1 MDIFQSFIHG
11 FAVILSPDV
20 IAFMVLGFLIGTFF
34 GAMPGLTSVL
44 AIALLL
50 PITYS
55 LDVVSALVM
64 CSAIFMSGMYS
75 GSITAITINI
85 PGAPSSVMTAFEGN
99 ALMKRGKGANALGH
113 AALGSM
119 VGGVIGVLLL
129 VTLAPLTAKLS
140 LYIQTPGKFALMLFS
155 IVVIV
160 ISHKNQII
168 RAAMTALLGIA
179 IASVGVDVMQPISR
193 FDFGTEA
200 LMEGIDMMPLIIG
213 VFAISEIIYQTQ
225 FKTPRFQVNSES
237 KIRRADFLPKLAEI
251 KEVGFFTYIKSAVI
265 GYMVGVLPGAGG
277 SVAAFIS
284 YADAKRKAKPSDNF
298 GNGSRK
304 GIVAAES
311 ANNSMC
317 GGAFV
322 PMLVFG
328 IPGDPTT
335 AIVLGVLMING
346 LQPGVRLLENQADL
360 ISPMFAS
367 LLVSALILIPL
378 TLFLLGPYFVKIVSI
393 KRSLLYPS
401 IAVVAIVGSY
411 VATYSIFQMSMA
423 ILFGV
428 FAFAL
433 RANNYPTVPLLLGFV
448 LGPGLEQYFRRSMSL
463 SDDNLMVFFTSPD
476 SIFFLALMII
486 FFYFLVLKR
495 SAPTGKASNE

>member
-1 MDIFQSFIHG
+1 MDMFSAFISSF
-11 FAVILSPDV
+11 ATILQPE
-20 IAFMVLGFLIGTFF
+20 VLAYMISGFLIGTFF

-64 CSAIFMSGMYS
+64 CSSIFMAGMYS

-85 PGAPSSVMTAFEGN
+85 PGAPSSVMTAVEGN
-99 ALMKRGKGANALGH
+99 ALMKKGYGANALGH

-119 VGGVIGVLLL
+119 AGGVIGVLLL
-129 VTLAPLTAKLS
+129 VCLAPVTAKLS
-140 LYIQTPGKFALMLFS
+140 LYIQTPGKFSLILFS
-155 IVVIV
+155 LIVIV
-160 ISHKNQII
+160 ISHKKFII
-168 RAAMTALLGIA
+168 RAAIASLMGIM
-179 IASVGVDVMQPISR
+179 IASVGIDVMQPISR

-200 LMEGIDMMPLIIG
+200 LMGGIDMMPLIIG

-225 FKTPRFQVNSES
+225 VGKLRLDVGDAAKQI
-237 KIRRADFLPKLAEI
+237 KRRDFFPKLSEI
-251 KEVGFFTYIKSAVI
+251 KTIGLWTYLKSSVI

-284 YADAKRKAKPSDNF
+284 YADAKRRSKNKEEYGS
-298 GNGSRK
+298 GSRE

-346 LQPGVRLLENQADL
+346 LQPGVRLLENQVDMIA
-360 ISPMFAS
+360 PMFAS
-367 LLVSALILIPL
+367 LFISALILIPL
-378 TLFLLGPYFVKIVSI
+378 TLFILGPYFIKIVSI
-393 KRSLLYPS
+393 KRSILYPC

-411 VATYSIFQMSMA
+411 VATYSMFQMSMA
-423 ILFGV
+423 IVFGLI
-428 FAFAL
+428 AFL
-433 RANNYPTVPLLLGFV
+433 MRANNYPTVPLLLGYV

-463 SDDNLMVFFTSPD
+463 NDGDP
-476 SIFFLALMII
+476 SIFITNLDSLFFIVLTCI
-486 FFYFLVLKR
+486 FTYFLVFK
-495 SAPTGKASNE
+495 KEKKKY

>member
-1 MDIFQSFIHG
+1 MDMFSAFISSFST
-11 FAVILSPDV
+11 ILQPE
-20 IAFMVLGFLIGTFF
+20 VLGYMISGFLIGTFF

-64 CSAIFMSGMYS
+64 CSSIFMAGMYS

-85 PGAPSSVMTAFEGN
+85 PGAPSSVMTAVEGN
-99 ALMKRGKGANALGH
+99 ALMKKGYGANALGH

-129 VTLAPLTAKLS
+129 VFLAPLTAKLS
-140 LYIQTPGKFALMLFS
+140 LYIQTPGKFSLILFS
-155 IVVIV
+155 LIVII
-160 ISHKNQII
+160 ISHKGFIT
-168 RAAMTALLGIA
+168 RAA
-179 IASVGVDVMQPISR
+179 IASLMGIMIASIGIDVMQPISR
-193 FDFGTEA
+193 FDYGTEA
-200 LMEGIDMMPLIIG
+200 LMEGIEMMPLIIG

-225 FKTPRFQVNSES
+225 VGKLHLNIDDDAK
-237 KIRRADFLPKLAEI
+237 KIRRRDFFPKISEI
-251 KEVGFFTYIKSAVI
+251 KAIGFWTYLKSSII

-284 YADAKRKAKPSDNF
+284 YADAKRKSKKQQEYGS
-298 GNGSRK
+298 GSRE
-304 GIVAAES
+304 GIAAAES

-346 LQPGVRLLENQADL
+346 LQPGVRLLENQVDL
-360 ISPMFAS
+360 IAPMFAS
-367 LLVSALILIPL
+367 LFISALILIPL
-378 TLFLLGPYFVKIVSI
+378 TLFILGPYFIKIVSI
-393 KRSLLYPS
+393 KRSILYPC

-411 VATYSIFQMSMA
+411 VATYSMFQMSMA
-423 ILFGV
+423 IVFGLI
-428 FAFAL
+428 AFL
-433 RANNYPTVPLLLGFV
+433 MRANNYPTVPLLLGYV

-463 SDDNLMVFFTSPD
+463 NDGNP
-476 SIFFLALMII
+476 SIFITNLDSL
-486 FFYFLVLKR
+486 FFILLTFVFVYFLVIKKEKR
-495 SAPTGKASNE
+495 N

>member
-1 MDIFQSFIHG
+1 MDMFSAFISSF
-11 FAVILSPDV
+11 ATILQPE
-20 IAFMVLGFLIGTFF
+20 VLAYMISGFLIGTFF

-64 CSAIFMSGMYS
+64 CSSIFMAGMYS

-85 PGAPSSVMTAFEGN
+85 PGAPSSVMTAVEGN
-99 ALMKRGKGANALGH
+99 ALMKKGYGANALGH

-129 VTLAPLTAKLS
+129 VCLAPVTAKLS
-140 LYIQTPGKFALMLFS
+140 LYIQTPGKFSLILFS
-155 IVVIV
+155 LIVIV
-160 ISHKNQII
+160 ISHKKFII
-168 RAAMTALLGIA
+168 RAAIASLMGIM
-179 IASVGVDVMQPISR
+179 IASVGIDVMQPISR

-225 FKTPRFQVNSES
+225 VGKMRLDVGDAAKQI
-237 KIRRADFLPKLAEI
+237 KRRDFFPKLSEI
-251 KEVGFFTYIKSAVI
+251 KTIGLWTYLKSSVI

-284 YADAKRKAKPSDNF
+284 YADAKRRSKNKEEYGS
-298 GNGSRK
+298 GSRE

-335 AIVLGVLMING
+335 AIVLGVLMILNSDNKCDTA
-346 LQPGVRLLENQADL
+346 NQ
-360 ISPMFAS
+360 
-367 LLVSALILIPL
+367 V
-378 TLFLLGPYFVKIVSI
+378 
-393 KRSLLYPS
+393 
-401 IAVVAIVGSY
+401 
-411 VATYSIFQMSMA
+411 
-423 ILFGV
+423 
-428 FAFAL
+428 
-433 RANNYPTVPLLLGFV
+433 
-448 LGPGLEQYFRRSMSL
+448 
-463 SDDNLMVFFTSPD
+463 
-476 SIFFLALMII
+476 
-486 FFYFLVLKR
+486 
-495 SAPTGKASNE
+495 